1 MTVRALVLATL
12 LAVTGCATAPKNPQ
26 QAGYALRTEYAAA
39 LDAADQ
45 YGRLPFCAG
54 PATPGPVVCADR
66 SVVIKIKAAK
76 DIAKPAVEAAEAA
89 VRSPDFNRSTY
100 DAVLIA
106 AQKAVIALGQIVPQL
121 PKEPH
126 P

>member
-1 MTVRALVLATL
+1 MRALILATL

-45 YGRLPFCAG
+45 YGRLPFCNG
-54 PATPGPVVCADR
+54 PTDPTICAKRD
-66 SVVIKIKAAK
+66 VVIKIKAAK

-121 PKEPH
+121 PKEPT